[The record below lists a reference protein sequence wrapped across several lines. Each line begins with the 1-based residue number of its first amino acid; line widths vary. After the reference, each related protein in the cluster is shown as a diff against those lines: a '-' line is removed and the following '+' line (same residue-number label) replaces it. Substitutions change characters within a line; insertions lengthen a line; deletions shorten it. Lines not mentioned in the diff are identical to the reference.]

1 MKKPPADW
9 TPTSD
14 EPDAEEPSITP
25 AAVRQ
30 HSARRKNPIVP
41 FVDPRPRDPLYN
53 PVVDDYVD
61 VNNPRWKALQYN
73 YRRTGPFFIGKCV
86 STYNAKTAMIEVPYW
101 TPSRRFGKF
110 FAIKRSTRFMAHDE
124 DEICEPGDTVEI
136 RHSKTWSKRKHT
148 VVTRILKKEPGN
160 AFLQEHPEFA
170 VVRSRATLRRKIE
183 DMIEEELVAAGLTKP
198 KGGRK
203 EEKAQKQA

>member
-1 MKKPPADW
+1 LIKKTVW
-9 TPTSD
+9 RV
-14 EPDAEEPSITP
+14 ELLFLL
-25 AAVRQ
+25 VRALFILFNHQ
-30 HSARRKNPIVP
+30 HHH
-41 FVDPRPRDPLYN
+41 PLQS
-53 PVVDDYVD
+53 
-61 VNNPRWKALQYN
+61 L
-73 YRRTGPFFIGKCV
+73 
-86 STYNAKTAMIEVPYW
+86 S
-101 TPSRRFGKF
+101 
-110 FAIKRSTRFMAHDE
+110 
-124 DEICEPGDTVEI
+124 